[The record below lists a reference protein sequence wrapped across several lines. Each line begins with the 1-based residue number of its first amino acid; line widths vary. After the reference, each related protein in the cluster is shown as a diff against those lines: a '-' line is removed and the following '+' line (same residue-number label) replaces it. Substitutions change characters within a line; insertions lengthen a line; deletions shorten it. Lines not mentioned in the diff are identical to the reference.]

1 MMASSPATTL
11 HDVVV
16 INEQTREEW
25 CAGRAAI
32 ENGRLV
38 VACTRSH
45 SAPTRMLGHSRSTYT
60 ITAAD
65 GGNRTRLFPNLTLDP
80 AASRPPRRYV
90 FG

>member
-1 MMASSPATTL
+1 MTRSPATTL

-25 CAGRAAI
+25 RAGRAAI
-32 ENGRLV
+32 ENGRLI
-38 VACTRSH
+38 VACARNR
-45 SAPTRMLGHSRSTYT
+45 SAPAGLLRATSTYT

-65 GGNRTRLFPNLTLDP
+65 GGNRRRCFTNLTFD
-80 AASRPPRRYV
+80 AAVSRPPKRYV

>member
-1 MMASSPATTL
+1 MAPSPATTL

-38 VACTRSH
+38 VGCTRNH
-45 SAPTRMLGHSRSTYT
+45 SAPTAVLGRPSSTYT

-65 GGNRTRLFPNLTLDP
+65 GGNRNRRFPNLTLDRT
-80 AASRPPRRYV
+80 ASCPPRRYV